1 VNKKIKINN
10 QKYVQQIIKANN
22 KNYNLQY
29 KPTPILGG
37 EYELDSYNG
46 KLLENYKTLNPFP
59 NQLFFNS
66 HINVIDKVL
75 DEQDETIEYVKR
87 IYK

>member
-1 VNKKIKINN
+1 MTINKT
-10 QKYVQQIIKANN
+10 IKAN
-22 KNYNLQY
+22 KKKYYLQF

-37 EYELDSYNG
+37 EYELDSDNG
-46 KLLENYKTLNPFP
+46 KLLQDYATLNPFP

-66 HINVIDKVL
+66 HINIIDKVL

>member
-1 VNKKIKINN
+1 MNKKIKINN

-29 KPTPILGG
+29 KPTPILNG

-46 KLLENYKTLNPFP
+46 KLLENYKTFYIHYEWKCAEHRLSL
-59 NQLFFNS
+59 QY
-66 HINVIDKVL
+66 L
-75 DEQDETIEYVKR
+75 DMKY
-87 IYK
+87 Y

>member
-10 QKYVQQIIKANN
+10 KNYVQQIIKANN

-37 EYELDSYNG
+37 EFELDSYNG
-46 KLLENYKTLNPFP
+46 RNLIAEEYQDTVLEVQNIVK
-59 NQLFFNS
+59 QLRNSFN
-66 HINVIDKVL
+66 
-75 DEQDETIEYVKR
+75 R
-87 IYK
+87 